1 MKLLPITSLVL
12 LSLGA
17 LSAVQAETRTKPL
30 TLTDIMHF
38 ESLGKPVIADNGRV
52 FAVESAPDRGDSH
65 TIIKNVHTGQDYNI
79 AGGSEP
85 MISHNGRYVAMVVK
99 PSLLTVETSDA
110 KTKKQLKAD
119 MVLLDT
125 QTGTLTRFERVKEF
139 AFSHAG
145 NHLAIWFELMRK
157 RQKIPKRL
165 LKPQKY

>member
-1 MKLLPITSLVL
+1 
-12 LSLGA
+12 
-17 LSAVQAETRTKPL
+17 
-30 TLTDIMHF
+30 
-38 ESLGKPVIADNGRV
+38 
-52 FAVESAPDRGDSH
+52 
-65 TIIKNVHTGQDYNI
+65 
-79 AGGSEP
+79 